1 MSGAQ
6 RPKNIEEYA
15 ELQAALMSGPRDEVL
30 HARGLDEDSFAE
42 IDAEFQDA
50 LSEAMMH
57 DGDGVPPL
65 VASYDTALRMARVES
80 AEDLT
85 LEQFASL
92 TRELESGADVRR
104 TFEKRG
110 ITFERYVRA
119 SQRWTARM
127 ATDPELAQRFLS
139 FRGR

>member
-1 MSGAQ
+1 ML
-6 RPKNIEEYA
+6 R
-15 ELQAALMSGPRDEVL
+15 
-30 HARGLDEDSFAE
+30 ARGLDEDSFAE

-65 VASYDTALRMARVES
+65 LASYDAALRTARAES

-92 TRELESGADVRR
+92 TRELESGADASRA
-104 TFEKRG
+104 FSKRG

-119 SQRWTARM
+119 SQRWTARL
-127 ATDPELAQRFLS
+127 ATDPELARRFIS